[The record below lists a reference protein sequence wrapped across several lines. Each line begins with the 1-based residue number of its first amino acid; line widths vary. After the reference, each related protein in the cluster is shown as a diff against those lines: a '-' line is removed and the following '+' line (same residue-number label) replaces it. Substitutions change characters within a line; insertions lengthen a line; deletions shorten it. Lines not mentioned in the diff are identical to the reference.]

1 MTEAELE
8 NFDLKDV
15 VVRLATPADQP
26 SLRHLFQEGV
36 QEGHVPLNDTGADI
50 DNLQE
55 GYFKDDGASAF
66 WVASWRE
73 EVLAMIG
80 VQKIEPNCAEMRRLR
95 VKSQYRRHGIGS
107 MLLKQALSFCREHD
121 YLKVILDVRIDR
133 GPAIKMFETFGFMLS
148 KSREIDG
155 RKMLDFYFDLYRES
169 QS

>member
-1 MTEAELE
+1 MAEAELE

-15 VVRLATPADQP
+15 VVRLATQADQP
-26 SLRHLFQEGV
+26 SLLHLFQEGV
-36 QEGHVPLNDTGADI
+36 REGHVPVNDTGADI

-55 GYFKDDGASAF
+55 GYFEDEGDSAF
-66 WVASWRE
+66 WVATWRE

-80 VQKIEPNCAEMRRLR
+80 VQKLEPNCVEMRRLR
-95 VKSQYRRHGIGS
+95 VKSEYRRHGIGS
-107 MLLKQALSFCREHD
+107 LLLEQALSFCREHH

-133 GPAIKMFETFGFMLS
+133 EPAIKMFETFGFMLS
-148 KSREIDG
+148 RSREVDG